1 MDKPIR
7 TEDDDTDLRGQ
18 DPAEG
23 ARDVIDHELA
33 RMPDETT
40 DKSDDTKKD
49 DKSGASH
56 PAGPHA
62 RPDLTDNSRTPGA
75 GTLAE
80 DTPDTDPGAG

>member
-1 MDKPIR
+1 MDKPTR
-7 TEDDDTDLRGQ
+7 TQVDDTDLRGQ

-33 RMPDETT
+33 RMPEETA
-40 DKSDDTKKD
+40 
-49 DKSGASH
+49 DKSGADSQDTSETPH

-62 RPDLTDNSRTPGA
+62 RPELTDNSRTPGA

-80 DTPDTDPGAG
+80 NRPDTDPGAG